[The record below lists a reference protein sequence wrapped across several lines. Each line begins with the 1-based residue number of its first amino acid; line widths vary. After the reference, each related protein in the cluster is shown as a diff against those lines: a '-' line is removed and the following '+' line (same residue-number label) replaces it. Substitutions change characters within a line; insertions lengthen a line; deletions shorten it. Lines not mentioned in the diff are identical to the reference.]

1 MNETT
6 NSLSD
11 DSRIAHYRIVRKIG
25 AGGMGEVYLAEDTK
39 LDRKV
44 ALKILPPEF
53 AEDADRMSRFV
64 REAKAASALNH
75 PNIITIHEIGEA
87 GGTHFIATEFIDG
100 KTLSDYAK
108 SNSLNYKSTLEI
120 AIQVASA
127 LDEAHQ
133 AGIVHRDIK
142 PDNVMVRKNNLVK
155 ILDFGIAKLSAPT
168 STDEE
173 AATAI
178 KGGTSPGMIIGTANY
193 MSPEQAKGREVDA
206 RTDIFSFGAVLY
218 EMLTEQQP
226 FTGETINHT
235 IVAILEKEP
244 PPVSQF
250 VKDCPAELEMIIQKT
265 LAKNADN
272 RYQSAKELFND
283 LKSLHKR
290 LEFEDELERNQSPNK
305 NSDAETQIFKAESS
319 EETPSFPPSNLAQNL
334 SPIIGRKK
342 ELAEVKKLLKRENVR
357 LVTMTGIG
365 GAGKTRL
372 AQAVAQSL
380 LNDFKDGVFFVE
392 LDAITNAELVAS
404 TVAQRL
410 GLKEAGEKPILEILK
425 DYLRDKQI
433 LLVID
438 NFEQVIAAAPNIAEL
453 LSVAAKLKILITSR
467 TVLHLSSEREFVVPP
482 LSFPADVSQVSLD
495 ELSNYE
501 AIKLFV
507 ERARNA
513 KSNFVLQEENARSVT
528 EICVRL
534 DGLPLAIE
542 LAAARVKILS
552 PQMILTKLENS
563 LKLLTGGAR
572 DLPARQQ
579 TMRGAVEWS
588 YELLSED
595 EKKLFRRLAVFAGG
609 FTIESAEAVCADYEL
624 QMTNDEPSEDRIE
637 VLDLV
642 ASLVDKSL
650 LAAKEQT
657 GGETRFRLLEVV
669 REYALES
676 LETSGEAEAMRRRH
690 ADYFLALGEASE
702 PHLQGAESAEWLN
715 RLEEEHDNLRAALA
729 YLLERDAIM
738 AARLAAAIRSYWTL
752 HNHLVEGRKS
762 LKAAL
767 ERGAAAP
774 AAVRFKM
781 LNGLALAARL
791 QGDYA
796 AAREA
801 YEEGLAEG
809 KAANDLQQ
817 ITMSSLGLGVVAK
830 RQGDYSAARQI
841 FEEGLAISRKL
852 NDKSGIAIT
861 LNMLGDLARTE
872 GNNAAARP
880 LLEEALALHKQNGN
894 KEGIC
899 ISLGNLGAVAYDEND
914 LLTAHSHYTDALA
927 AARELGNKIDI
938 SLSLDG
944 FAALAAKHGD
954 AERATRLAAVAEHLR
969 ELIGYEMET
978 ADLSFRD
985 AYLAELRAV
994 LDEADFSIAYEQ
1006 GRNLKLEEAVALCL
1020 EETDGEN
1027 KTTIIKTA

>member
-1 MNETT
+1 M
-6 NSLSD
+6 
-11 DSRIAHYRIVRKIG
+11 
-25 AGGMGEVYLAEDTK
+25 
-39 LDRKV
+39 
-44 ALKILPPEF
+44 
-53 AEDADRMSRFV
+53 
-64 REAKAASALNH
+64 
-75 PNIITIHEIGEA
+75 
-87 GGTHFIATEFIDG
+87 
-100 KTLSDYAK
+100 
-108 SNSLNYKSTLEI
+108 
-120 AIQVASA
+120 
-127 LDEAHQ
+127 
-133 AGIVHRDIK
+133 
-142 PDNVMVRKNNLVK
+142 
-155 ILDFGIAKLSAPT
+155 
-168 STDEE
+168 
-173 AATAI
+173 
-178 KGGTSPGMIIGTANY
+178 
-193 MSPEQAKGREVDA
+193 
-206 RTDIFSFGAVLY
+206 
-218 EMLTEQQP
+218 
-226 FTGETINHT
+226 
-235 IVAILEKEP
+235 
-244 PPVSQF
+244 
-250 VKDCPAELEMIIQKT
+250 
-265 LAKNADN
+265 
-272 RYQSAKELFND
+272 
-283 LKSLHKR
+283 
-290 LEFEDELERNQSPNK
+290 
-305 NSDAETQIFKAESS
+305 
-319 EETPSFPPSNLAQNL
+319 
-334 SPIIGRKK
+334 
-342 ELAEVKKLLKRENVR
+342 
-357 LVTMTGIG
+357 
-365 GAGKTRL
+365 
-372 AQAVAQSL
+372 
-380 LNDFKDGVFFVE
+380 FFVE
-392 LDAITNAELVAS
+392 LDAIINAELVVS

-438 NFEQVIAAAPNIAEL
+438 NFEQVIAAAPNMAEL
-453 LSVAAKLKILITSR
+453 LSVAAKLKMLITSR
-467 TVLHLSSEREFVVPP
+467 TVLHLSSERECVVPP

-513 KSNFVLQEENARSVT
+513 KSNFALQEENARSVT

-579 TMRGAVEWS
+579 TMRGAVKWS

-702 PHLQGAESAEWLN
+702 PHLQGAESVEWLN

-729 YLLERDAIM
+729 NLLERDAIM
-738 AARLAAAIRSYWTL
+738 AARLAAAIRSYWTH

-801 YEEGLAEG
+801 YEQGLAEG
-809 KAANDLQQ
+809 KAAKDLQQ

-852 NDKSGIAIT
+852 
-861 LNMLGDLARTE
+861 R
-872 GNNAAARP
+872 
-880 LLEEALALHKQNGN
+880 
-894 KEGIC
+894 
-899 ISLGNLGAVAYDEND
+899 
-914 LLTAHSHYTDALA
+914 
-927 AARELGNKIDI
+927 
-938 SLSLDG
+938 
-944 FAALAAKHGD
+944 
-954 AERATRLAAVAEHLR
+954 
-969 ELIGYEMET
+969 
-978 ADLSFRD
+978 
-985 AYLAELRAV
+985 
-994 LDEADFSIAYEQ
+994 
-1006 GRNLKLEEAVALCL
+1006 
-1020 EETDGEN
+1020 
-1027 KTTIIKTA
+1027 

>member
-1 MNETT
+1 V
-6 NSLSD
+6 NSLGIGYSLN
-11 DSRIAHYRIVRKIG
+11 HYRILKKIG

-100 KTLSDYAK
+100 KTLSAYAK

-142 PDNVMVRKNNLVK
+142 PDNVMVRKNSLVK

-899 ISLGNLGAVAYDEND
+899 ISLGNLGAVAYGEND

-954 AERATRLAAVAEHLR
+954 AERATRLAGVAEHLR

>member
-1 MNETT
+1 VDEKINNLEID
-6 NSLSD
+6 SLLG
-11 DSRIAHYRIVRKIG
+11 HYRILKKIG

-142 PDNVMVRKNNLVK
+142 PDNVMVRKNSLVK

-334 SPIIGRKK
+334 SRIIGRKK

>member
-142 PDNVMVRKNNLVK
+142 PDNVMVRKNSLVK